1 MGSED
6 DRIWRFYAKDM
17 EDDPLG
23 NMGKHVVEEVKINS
37 GINYLGDGEIL
48 DVKKTPQD
56 GKIKLVMNNDEGLI
70 AEEEYIKI
78 PTSYQIMKYGDAGD
92 KELLLTFDDGPDSRW
107 TPQILDILKQYHIN
121 AAFFVVCLQA
131 ARNVP
136 LVKRIYDEGNLVGNH
151 TFTHRNVANV
161 SPERTFA
168 ELKLTRLLIE
178 CITGHTTIL
187 FRPPYN
193 ADSEP
198 ANMEELVPVVL
209 AREQNYID
217 VGESIDPEDWQPGIT
232 ADQICTDC
240 FCSTVHCI
248 CDRCKIFRCLAGCTT
263 DQCNRSN
270 GNTFVDNWDTVFSFD
285 LPCNFCK
292 IFGN

>member
-1 MGSED
+1 MMLS
-6 DRIWRFYAKDM
+6 
-17 EDDPLG
+17 LG

-56 GKIKLVMNNDEGLI
+56 GKIKLVMDDNEGLI

-78 PTSYQIMKYGDAGD
+78 PTSYQIMKYGEAGD

-107 TPQILDILKQYHIN
+107 TPQILDILKKYHIN
-121 AAFFVVCLQA
+121 AAFFVVGLQA
-131 ARNVP
+131 ERNVP

-178 CITGHTTIL
+178 CITGHTTSK
-187 FRPPYN
+187 FTEM
-193 ADSEP
+193 D
-198 ANMEELVPVVL
+198 
-209 AREQNYID
+209 
-217 VGESIDPEDWQPGIT
+217 
-232 ADQICTDC
+232 
-240 FCSTVHCI
+240 
-248 CDRCKIFRCLAGCTT
+248 
-263 DQCNRSN
+263 
-270 GNTFVDNWDTVFSFD
+270 
-285 LPCNFCK
+285 
-292 IFGN
+292 